1 MSMDWQL
8 LFLLWS
14 VSNKMSKQTEYE
26 RKNDLVSREELIKN
40 VPDLMKD
47 LNYVDFH
54 SLYHLLWTLSTHRM
68 LERMRREREA
78 KVIK

>member
-78 KVIK
+78 KVTK